1 MSTSTYIHPADIHT
15 KVLWSNHDQSM
26 NVVVQVS
33 VLHACAKDENA
44 KMEEAY

>member
-15 KVLWSNHDQSM
+15 KVLWTNPDGSM

-33 VLHACAKDENA
+33 VLHACASDENK